1 MQQQLNRRK
10 HIRIPR
16 LIRTAAE
23 ETLRQDEAIQAVL
36 LYGSRA
42 RGDHRRG
49 SDWDIAVV
57 SSLKTMEAFE
67 TAKLLY
73 DVEVTTKHWTEL
85 AFTSPENLERYAN
98 TAGTLEAR
106 IAREGILIAG
116 DWTRPTCREGNELDV
131 DSEKALNWSEVAMG
145 MGTGVTSW
153 LEIASSEDWK
163 ADNEASARVQR
174 MAVAVVKGIVA
185 TFGIHESDI
194 HDLDR
199 TADELETAYEDTGWR
214 QAERS
219 QFAGRIRAIKST
231 GRAALRA
238 EKWRRPFEPLDETI
252 ERLGKVFTLLIQ
264 WLTCHATHYPET
276 EENMAELA
284 RRLESYLERRGA
296 GSWLQGVAPE
306 LIEHVQKTWTE
317 AEQLAAK
324 LGTR

>member
-67 TAKLLY
+67 AAKLLY

-85 AFTSPENLERYAN
+85 AFTSPQNLERYAN
-98 TAGTLEAR
+98 SAGTLEAR
-106 IAREGILIAG
+106 IAREGIL
-116 DWTRPTCREGNELDV
+116 
-131 DSEKALNWSEVAMG
+131 
-145 MGTGVTSW
+145 
-153 LEIASSEDWK
+153 
-163 ADNEASARVQR
+163 
-174 MAVAVVKGIVA
+174 A

-219 QFAGRIRAIKST
+219 QFAGRIRAIKSK

-276 EENMAELA
+276 GENVAELA
-284 RRLESYLERRGA
+284 RRLESYSTPGPTSALWHFPGA
-296 GSWLQGVAPE
+296 DCKTTGGPVAPT
-306 LIEHVQKTWTE
+306 Q
-317 AEQLAAK
+317 ASRRA
-324 LGTR
+324 